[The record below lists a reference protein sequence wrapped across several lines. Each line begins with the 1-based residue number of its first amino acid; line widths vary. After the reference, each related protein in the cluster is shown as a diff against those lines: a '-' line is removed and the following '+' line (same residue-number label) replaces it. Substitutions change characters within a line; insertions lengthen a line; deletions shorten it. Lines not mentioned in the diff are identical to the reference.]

1 MAGLPGNFVDRE
13 VMSEGYVLSK
23 KHVDQ
28 ERKVMIMG
36 KELLFSITRKDLD
49 VQVFRSGGP
58 GGQHQNKTESGVR
71 IVHRESGAVGESR
84 SERSQ
89 HANKKIALQRL
100 TASPRFKIWH
110 AQKVQELQRG
120 KSIEQLVEKDMKPE
134 NLKIEV
140 RDENGKWVDMKETE

>member
-1 MAGLPGNFVDRE
+1 VT
-13 VMSEGYVLSK
+13 
-23 KHVDQ
+23 
-28 ERKVMIMG
+28 IMG

-89 HANKKIALQRL
+89 HANRKLALQRL
-100 TASPRFKIWH
+100 VASPKFKIWH
-110 AQKVQELQRG
+110 AKKVHEIQKG
-120 KSIEQLVEKDMKPE
+120 KTIEQLVEESMKLE

-140 RDENGKWVDMKETE
+140 RDETGKWVDAKDEGEERTGVQ